1 MPQCSHDRAGIAD
14 WMPPKPRPLPKEELA
29 ALNFIICKISRLVTV
44 DGQNVLDT
52 YKGRKMMA

>member
-1 MPQCSHDRAGIAD
+1 
-14 WMPPKPRPLPKEELA
+14 MPPKPGPLPKEEEEEEEELA